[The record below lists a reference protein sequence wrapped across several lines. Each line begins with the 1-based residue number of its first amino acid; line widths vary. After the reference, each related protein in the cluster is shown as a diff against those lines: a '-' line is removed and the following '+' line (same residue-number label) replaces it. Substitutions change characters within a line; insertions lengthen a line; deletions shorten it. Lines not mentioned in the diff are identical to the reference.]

1 VTTSSIELWQA
12 GHHRLGQVLSPTLRR
27 FLVVGAVSFLV
38 NQVTLFVLYDV
49 VLGHPDGSSTV
60 SVLRVDPALAV
71 ASVVALELSIVVRFA
86 LNDRWTFR
94 ERGSLSLVR
103 RLYLFQASSLG
114 SPLLALLA
122 VNVLTPQFG
131 ISYLVANSI
140 GILLGLSL
148 NWYCSSRVV
157 WRQPAVVRT

>member
-1 VTTSSIELWQA
+1 MTTSSIELWQA

-49 VLGHPDGSSTV
+49 VLGLDGSSTV

-94 ERGSLSLVR
+94 ERGCLSLVR

-157 WRQPAVVRT
+157 WRLPAVVRT